1 MCWQA
6 LQQEL
11 ALYWSSMEKLDQRAH
26 TLSGPEAPKQLG
38 MVQERLREQLR
49 VLQELAAS
57 R

>member
-1 MCWQA
+1 MCCQA

-11 ALYWSSMEKLDQRAH
+11 AVYRSSMEKLDQKAH
-26 TLSGPEAPKQLG
+26 TLSGPEAPEQLS